1 MATRGRNIDR
11 DVMQLIDKY
20 EISDILDI
28 IFDTASP
35 TLVQKMKEWFG
46 KNLGVKSG
54 ISDDLDDGII
64 KCILHDVEHINM
76 RLAKLERAAKPDAN
90 TNPNI
95 YTTPPYSPY
104 QDPSVTTAGSAIPFQ
119 PSPYTSV
126 TNIEDIVKNVKRF
139 EGKNRDVSVK
149 EE

>member
-64 KCILHDVEHINM
+64 KCILHDMEHINM

-90 TNPNI
+90 I
-95 YTTPPYSPY
+95 YTTSPY
-104 QDPSVTTAGSAIPFQ
+104 Q
-119 PSPYTSV
+119 SPYQNLFPTTTGSTIPIQFPNATTIV
-126 TNIEDIVKNVKRF
+126 GKSIEEIAKNVKRY
-139 EGKNRDVSVK
+139 EGKNKDISVK